1 MENCVAKFLAR
12 VSADAGAAVVF
23 VVVVVLSDLL
33 AGTVSMIGSDD
44 VADAT
49 TVTLHPKTINVDV
62 KSCAIRPSLQK
73 YKRVGGRRWGTEAKA
88 TGNVEN

>member
-1 MENCVAKFLAR
+1 MI
-12 VSADAGAAVVF
+12 
-23 VVVVVLSDLL
+23 VVVLSDLL

-73 YKRVGGRRWGTEAKA
+73 Y
-88 TGNVEN
+88 